1 MANIFEFAEKDDVD
15 GLKQFLQGEEGQ
27 EEENK
32 PDIKQVNKD
41 TETILHIAAKHNS
54 VKVIRFLLKQNFDIN
69 VLTETTKESPIFYT
83 IDENNK
89 EAFKFLVRQGANIN
103 LQNENG
109 ETPLEI
115 ATRKN
120 LSDFVEILIKKG
132 AKINTKDSKGKTP
145 FDISLDMDFDDSN
158 LTAMLLAQETI
169 DIVDKMGAL
178 VVDDSP
184 KPPRPARNYE
194 DDYNELFEYVAQNDA
209 DSLRECLVGCD
220 VNMQFFDGETLLH
233 CAAENDSIECANVL
247 LENGANIDIQRNSFG
262 DNALTIAIELGYEH
276 MVRFLLECGASMD
289 IPNAEGESALFTAI
303 KSGYNN
309 IVEIMCDNH
318 VNLNVFN
325 AAGYTPLQEAI
336 LLHDTKAALYL
347 LEKGASASLGSNN
360 SYALAMEIGEF
371 DICNAIRD
379 KDPALARQATRSRA
393 GSRLS
398 PPPRAYSMMRNRDV
412 NGLKKILRN
421 EAYDLN
427 GLPTDGNPLFKAIES
442 GSLDVV
448 KLLINAGADVET
460 VINDE
465 SALAHACKIG
475 QLDIVQYLMTQGAD
489 PRAENSEGET
499 SLFAAVRSGN
509 PQVIAE
515 ILNVPEIDINQP
527 DLKGLTPLYIAVGLK
542 NIPVIKQLLAS
553 GADPNITGHSPLKL
567 AQDMKNQQVISLLL
581 NRGAKRPQNRT
592 PRMTRLQESFLAKT
606 GKPVIVTPFGKK
618 QKILSR
624 ATTPLSAPEEKCYIC
639 GSKRNLVKLIPCGH
653 HCCCWNCTAQFA
665 NQYTQ
670 CPLCQLNF
678 FATKKD

>member
-1 MANIFEFAEKDDVD
+1 MTNFFEFAEHDDVE

-32 PDIKQVNKD
+32 PDINQVNKD
-41 TETILHIAAKHNS
+41 TETILHIAAKNNS

-69 VLTETTKESPIFYT
+69 VLTENKKESPIFYT

-89 EAFKFLVRQGANIN
+89 DAFKFLIRQGANIN
-103 LQNENG
+103 LQNADG

-120 LSDFVEILIKKG
+120 LSDFVQILIKKG
-132 AKINTKDSKGKTP
+132 AKINTKDAKGKTP
-145 FDISLDMDFDDSN
+145 FDISLDMDLDDSD
-158 LTAMLLAQETI
+158 LTAVFLAEQAI

-178 VVDDSP
+178 IVDNSP
-184 KPPRPARNYE
+184 KPPRAARNYDE
-194 DDYNELFEYVAQNDA
+194 DYSQLFEYVAQNDA
-209 DSLRECLVGCD
+209 DSLRECLDGVD

-247 LENGANIDIQRNSFG
+247 LQSGANINIQRATYG
-262 DNALTIAIELGYEH
+262 DNALTIAIELGLEH
-276 MVRFLLECGASMD
+276 MVRFLLENGASMD

-303 KSGYNN
+303 KSGYYN

-318 VNLNVFN
+318 VNLNALN
-325 AAGYTPLQEAI
+325 DAGYTPLQEAI
-336 LLHDTKAALYL
+336 LLHDTRAALLL

-360 SYALAMEIGEF
+360 SYALAMNSGEF

-379 KDPALARQATRSRA
+379 KDPALARQATRSQL
-393 GSRLS
+393 GSRPN
-398 PPPRAYSMMRNRDV
+398 PPQRVYSMMRNRDV
-412 NGLKKILRN
+412 NGLKRVLRN
-421 EAYDLN
+421 QYDLN
-427 GLPTDGNPLFKAIES
+427 GSPVDGNPLFKAIES

-465 SALAHACKIG
+465 SALAHACKLG
-475 QLDIVQYLMTQGAD
+475 HLDIVQYLMTQGAD

-499 SLFAAVRSGN
+499 SLFAAIRSGN
-509 PQVIAE
+509 QQVIAE
-515 ILNVPEIDINQP
+515 ILSVPEIDINQP
-527 DLKGLTPLYIAVGLK
+527 DGKGLTPLYIAVGLK

-567 AQDMKNQQVISLLL
+567 AQDMKNQQIISLLL
-581 NRGAKRPQNRT
+581 NRGARRPQPRT
-592 PRMTRLQESFLAKT
+592 PRMTRLQESFLSKT

-624 ATTPLSAPEEKCYIC
+624 AATPLSAPEEKCYIC
-639 GSKRNLVKLIPCGH
+639 GSKRNLVKLVPCGH
-653 HCCCWNCTAQFA
+653 HCCCWNCSAQFA